1 MKSDLVGC
9 LSLRVNKKNPMR
21 SDAPGILF
29 AGWRFKVSLNQF
41 NSHDDHAHYIR
52 QIKKCG
58 IKYGIKSDDHVSDLI
73 ECLFGLEG
81 GPVITGP
88 PGITVTVCRVKPW
101 LAAWREDRD
110 CIGVGW

>member
-1 MKSDLVGC
+1 LKTQVNSDLGGY
-9 LSLRVNKKNPMR
+9 LYLRVDKKNPMR

-29 AGWRFKVSLNQF
+29 AGQRFKVSLNQF

-58 IKYGIKSDDHVSDLI
+58 IKYGIKSDDHVSGLT
-73 ECLFGLEG
+73 EGLFGLEG

-88 PGITVTVCRVKPW
+88 PGITITVCRVKP
-101 LAAWREDRD
+101 
-110 CIGVGW
+110 